1 MKKLFLILFLNVT
14 LFPLW
19 GQGGSD
25 SLRYSQENGT
35 LEKQR
40 FIDQYDYVF
49 MTKEPTKWMLK
60 TQVANNFT
68 SEGLTV
74 GYERKLSPSISLGI
88 SSYYRP
94 ESSFRQPN
102 GGVLAEI
109 RYYYDM
115 KKRMG
120 EGKSAN
126 NFSGNYFGIS
136 MTQSFEKLSRD
147 YKNTLN
153 NPFPSLNPVLDAF
166 ELRWG
171 MQRRFFNHGIIDF
184 GASLGVASFD
194 NREVYTTQRYVYQA
208 FLFQTQWSLGM
219 AWGDFKRSK
228 LPPTCDVLRCYDN
241 NTQLLKI
248 AWPNLII
255 GNNQQSLSTSF
266 AFEKQLGKSRFSL
279 NIQNDLQIINWDLP
293 GYFNISTSS
302 PVDFSIF
309 SIESTT
315 YLQPRFYFRKKTSTS
330 SSLSGFYTGVSLTHF
345 YNNYRNKFGGNVS
358 NYTSYHA
365 LEFGPSVGF
374 QQKVFKHGYVDL
386 GLTVGRTIHEFKKSY
401 ETKNLFF
408 RPSLKVGFSF

>member
-1 MKKLFLILFLNVT
+1 MKKPFLIFFLNVT

-60 TQVANNFT
+60 TQLSNNLA
-68 SEGLTV
+68 SGGLTV
-74 GYERKLSPSISLGI
+74 AYERKLSPSISLGI
-88 SSYYRP
+88 GSYYRP

-102 GGVLAEI
+102 GGVVAEI
-109 RYYYDM
+109 RYYYEM
-115 KKRMG
+115 KKRMD

-147 YKNTLN
+147 YRNRSS
-153 NPFPSLNPVLDAF
+153 NPFLSLNPVLDAF

-171 MQRRFFNHGIIDF
+171 TQRRFFNHGIIDF
-184 GASLGVASFD
+184 GASLGIVAFD
-194 NREVYTTQRYVYQA
+194 NRDYATARNVYQA

-279 NIQNDLQIINWDLP
+279 NIQNDLQIDHWHLP
-293 GYFNISTSS
+293 NYFDFSTSS
-302 PVDFSIF
+302 SADFSLF
-309 SIESTT
+309 SIKSTT
-315 YLQPRFYFRKKTSTS
+315 YLQPRFYFRKKTSTN
-330 SSLSGFYTGVSLTHF
+330 SSLSGFYTGVSLMHFFTHYGSKSNGIGS
-345 YNNYRNKFGGNVS
+345 YNNRYN
-358 NYTSYHA
+358 T
-365 LEFGPSVGF
+365 LEFGLSVGF

-386 GLTVGRTIHEFKKSY
+386 SLTAGRMIHDFKANY
-401 ETKNLFF
+401 EDKKWFL